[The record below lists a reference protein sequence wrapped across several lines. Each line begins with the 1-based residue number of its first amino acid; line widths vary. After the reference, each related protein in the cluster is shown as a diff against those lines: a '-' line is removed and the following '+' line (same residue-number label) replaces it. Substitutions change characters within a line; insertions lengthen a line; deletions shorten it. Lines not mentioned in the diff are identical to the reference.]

1 MDPFKQTIKQ
11 YLDNRAQ
18 TDSLFAT
25 TYAKENKNIDQCVNY
40 IYSEVQKS
48 GRKGFNDD
56 EVFGMAV
63 HYYDEDNLKASKAS
77 SPKVVVNHVVELT
90 EVDKEKLQQQ
100 AAEEY
105 KNEVKAKLEK
115 QFEKPAAAKKDKISK
130 ASMVA
135 PSLNLFGDEENE

>member
-1 MDPFKQTIKQ
+1 MDPFKETIKQ

-25 TYAKENKNIDQCVNY
+25 SLAKENKNIDECVNY

-63 HYYDEDNLKASKAS
+63 HYYDEDDLKASKVSNVKA
-77 SPKVVVNHVVELT
+77 VVNHVVELS
-90 EVDKEKLQQQ
+90 EADKEQLKQQ
-100 AAEEY
+100 AADEY
-105 KNEVKAKLEK
+105 KNEVKAKFEK
-115 QFEKPAAAKKDKISK
+115 QFEKPAAPKKDKITKVK
-130 ASMVA
+130 AEVQTFD
-135 PSLNLFGDEENE
+135 LFADEEDE

>member
-1 MDPFKQTIKQ
+1 MDPFKETIKQ

-25 TYAKENKNIDQCVNY
+25 TYAKENKSIDECVNY

-56 EVFGMAV
+56 EIFGMAV
-63 HYYDEDNLKASKAS
+63 HYYDEDDLKASKVSNVKA
-77 SPKVVVNHVVELT
+77 VVNHVVELS
-90 EVDKEKLQQQ
+90 EDDKEQLKQK
-100 AAEEY
+100 AEEEY

-130 ASMVA
+130 AKTDI
-135 PSLNLFGDEENE
+135 PTFDLFADEEPE